1 MITINTLYDLWKR
14 FTVYPMCIQY
24 FLKDYDIMG
33 YIDDMDDMRKFFDE
47 YMDYEVVDFSI
58 LAYMSD
64 SIALGVVLKKGE
76 TEDD

>member
-1 MITINTLYDLWKR
+1 MIMINTLYDLWKR

-47 YMDYEVVDFSI
+47 YMDYEVVDFRINSYSSESI
-58 LAYMSD
+58 TLC
-64 SIALGVVLKKGE
+64 VVLKKGE
-76 TEDD
+76 SEYD